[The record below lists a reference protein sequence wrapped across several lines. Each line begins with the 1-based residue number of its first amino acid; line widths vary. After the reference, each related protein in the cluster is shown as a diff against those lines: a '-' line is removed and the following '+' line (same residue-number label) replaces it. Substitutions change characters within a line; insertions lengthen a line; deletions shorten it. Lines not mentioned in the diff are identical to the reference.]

1 MLNAGPAQSQ
11 DSHIRLVNS
20 SQSTM
25 RSAAKVG
32 CEPQIPI
39 TTQAVNTAM
48 REAAP
53 ARPKQYLFIVSILLC
68 PLCGTSR
75 ASNDSITS

>member
-1 MLNAGPAQSQ
+1 
-11 DSHIRLVNS
+11 
-20 SQSTM
+20 M

-68 PLCGTSR
+68 PL
-75 ASNDSITS
+75 